1 MINIHNA
8 QLSPA
13 ENIPL
18 EMLDSTHNNH
28 PPKLRI
34 RAEKKFG
41 IKEERLILCANCG
54 NPVTTSESV
63 ITVDGKHIHNFMNP
77 SGVEY
82 EIGCF
87 ASADGCAVFEEISTE
102 ATWFEGFSWSE
113 SICSN
118 CFAHLGWL
126 YESEDYIFFGL
137 IVDNLSDSP

>member
-1 MINIHNA
+1 MKQRQELKLKSSENK
-8 QLSPA
+8 PA
-13 ENIPL
+13 
-18 EMLDSTHNNH
+18 TTV
-28 PPKLRI
+28 RI
-34 RAEKKFG
+34 RTEKKFG
-41 IKEERLILCANCG
+41 VKGERLILCANCG
-54 NPVTTSESV
+54 NPVTTSENI

-87 ASADGCAVFEEISTE
+87 ASADGCEVFEETSTE

-126 YESEDYIFFGL
+126 YESGDNTFFGL